1 MKALVFKGP
10 WEMAIEE
17 RPIRE
22 PGPDEAIVEVLATG
36 VCGSDIHGFTGHT
49 GRRHQ
54 GQVMGHETVGVVH
67 RLPMSSSRVSVGDL
81 VTINPGMVCGL
92 CDACVSGEEQ
102 QCEEL
107 RVLGVVPEIDAA
119 FAEYVT
125 VPVGSLVP
133 LLPSTPPALGAL
145 VEPLAVGYH
154 AVRRANLR
162 SGESLLVIGGGPIG
176 QAVALAAARVDA
188 GAVLVTEISQHRRD
202 LLSSIGVRS
211 VAPEHLEDEL
221 AGRRPTAVVDAV
233 GNSATLEVALTHS
246 AKSARVVLLGMD
258 SPQLQ
263 VPAYSVSVAERTIVG
278 SFCYSRADFELTARW
293 LEQNA
298 VIASRLIDTV
308 EPMTAGPDIF
318 TKLGRRELNSSKV
331 LLAPNASIL
340 PSTVAPWERSHA
352 V

>member
-22 PGPDEAIVEVLATG
+22 PGPGEAIVEVLATG

-49 GRRHQ
+49 GRRHV
-54 GQVMGHETVGVVH
+54 GQVMGHETVGIVH
-67 RLPMSSSRVSVGDL
+67 SLPVPTSRVTVGDL
-81 VTINPGMVCGL
+81 VTINPGIVCGV
-92 CDACVSGEEQ
+92 CDACLSGEEQ
-102 QCEEL
+102 QCEGL

-119 FAEYVT
+119 FAEFVT
-125 VPVGSLVP
+125 VPVASLVP

-162 SGESLLVIGGGPIG
+162 AGESLLVIGGGPIG

-188 GAVLVTEISQHRRD
+188 GAVLVTEMSQHRRD

-211 VAPEHLEDEL
+211 VAPEDLEDEL

-233 GNSATLEVALTHS
+233 GNSETLEVSLTYS

-263 VPAYSVSVAERTIVG
+263 VPAYSVSVAERSIVG
-278 SFCYSRADFELTARW
+278 SFCYSREDFELTARW
-293 LEQNA
+293 LEQNVGLVA
-298 VIASRLIDTV
+298 QLIDAV
-308 EPMTAGPDIF
+308 EPMTAGHDIF

-331 LLAPNASIL
+331 LLAPNAAIL
-340 PSTVAPWERSHA
+340 PSAVIPWEETDA